1 MQEVYDAEYVSL
13 HVRVGNRAA
22 FTLYSQTLKYEIS
35 EIEAKYYADGEDAYD
50 MRRNFPKVKI
60 DKESVQVVETEKKND
75 GSRDDGKK
83 GNAANDEDVKVNK
96 DEVKVDKKKR
106 NRKKKK

>member
-22 FTLYSQTLKYEIS
+22 FTLYSQTLGYETS
-35 EIEAKYYADGEDAYD
+35 DIEAKYYADGEDAYD
-50 MRRNFPKVKI
+50 MKRNFTKVK
-60 DKESVQVVETEKKND
+60 KESAQALEVEKKALDNAD
-75 GSRDDGKK
+75 EAKK
-83 GNAANDEDVKVNK
+83 EKIGNAEEVKEVK

-106 NRKKKK
+106 NKKKKK

>member
-22 FTLYSQTLKYEIS
+22 FTLYSHTLGYQIND
-35 EIEAKYYADGEDAYD
+35 IEAKYYADGEDAYD
-50 MRRNFPKVKI
+50 MRRNFPKIK
-60 DKESVQVVETEKKND
+60 KESAQAAESEKKPQENTD
-75 GSRDDGKK
+75 ENKK
-83 GNAANDEDVKVNK
+83 DPSVNAEEVKGTK